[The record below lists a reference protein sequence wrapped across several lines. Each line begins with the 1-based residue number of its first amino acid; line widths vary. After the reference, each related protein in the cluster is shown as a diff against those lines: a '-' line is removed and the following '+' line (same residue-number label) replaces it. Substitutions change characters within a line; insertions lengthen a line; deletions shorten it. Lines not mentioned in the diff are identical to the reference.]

1 VTGAPLCYVYAIV
14 DAPPRHLEVCPGVD
28 GTAVTT
34 VERGELAAV
43 VSLVD
48 RDRFDAESLR
58 ANLED
63 LDWLERTARA
73 HHQVIDTIARQT
85 PVAPLR
91 MATILWDERGV
102 AELLE
107 ANRPEFTEVLERVRG
122 REEWGVKAY
131 AMPVG
136 PRDAPPGPAESAG
149 GPGAA
154 YLMRKRGQRDRAR
167 QAVQTGAD
175 LARRLHDVLTGH
187 SVAARVYPP
196 QDPRLS
202 GRTEPMA
209 LNAAYLVAAAD
220 AESLRAAAAR
230 FDSPDLRVELTGPW
244 APYSFAEVSQP

>member
-14 DAPPRHLEVCPGVD
+14 DAPPHHLEMCPGVD
-28 GTAVTT
+28 GAAVTT

-58 ANLED
+58 AKLED
-63 LDWLERTARA
+63 LDWLEQTARA
-73 HHQVIDTIARQT
+73 HHQVIDTIARQI

-102 AELLE
+102 AELLQ

-131 AMPVG
+131 AVPVG
-136 PRDAPPGPAESAG
+136 PPDAPPGPAESAG
-149 GPGAA
+149 GPGTT
-154 YLMRKRGQRDRAR
+154 YLMRKRGQR

-175 LARRLHDVLTGH
+175 LARQLHEVLTGH

-230 FDSPDLRVELTGPW
+230 FDSPGLRVELTGPW